1 MQLYNYLKLF
11 GAFTNAYQLIPISP
25 EPTDRQEK
33 RMLEEAQK
41 LIDASWSR
49 RAAALLRKEG
59 EAGEAVDLDAEKA
72 AFYPATV
79 DGKLLIPLQYLQDY
93 MVRKMA
99 AIQNNTSIHNP
110 KECAELKQIF
120 GDYGVT
126 VMPALKGLVLDRVGW
141 SAKELQKP
149 KILVHAKAGEEE
161 VCIRFEAAGELGLK
175 FLHAL
180 LALGLRPGMAFDVE
194 VEAVDPAI
202 AKNAR
207 AGKKVADTGLYVN
220 HNLRLTVAGKVH
232 TGHPPQGQKFCQKP
246 TIEQMETLFRQA
258 QMATETK
265 QAA

>member
-1 MQLYNYLKLF
+1 MKLFNYLKLF
-11 GAFTNAYQLIPISP
+11 GVFTNAYQLIPISP

-33 RMLEEAQK
+33 KMLEEARK
-41 LIDASWSR
+41 DIDASWSR
-49 RAAALLRKEG
+49 REAALLRKEG
-59 EAGEAVDLDAEKA
+59 EAGEKLDLEAEKA

-79 DGKLLIPLQYLQDY
+79 DGKLMIPLQYLQDY
-93 MVRKMA
+93 MIRKMA

-110 KECAELKQIF
+110 TECAELRQIF
-120 GDYGVT
+120 ADYGVIT
-126 VMPALKGLVLDRVGW
+126 FPALTGLVFDRVGW

-149 KILVHAKAGEEE
+149 KILVHAKAGEDE

-180 LALGLRPGMAFDVE
+180 LALGLRPGMTFDLA

-202 AKNAR
+202 AKNVR

-220 HNLRLTVAGKVH
+220 HNLRLTVDGKVH

-258 QMATETK
+258 QLATESK